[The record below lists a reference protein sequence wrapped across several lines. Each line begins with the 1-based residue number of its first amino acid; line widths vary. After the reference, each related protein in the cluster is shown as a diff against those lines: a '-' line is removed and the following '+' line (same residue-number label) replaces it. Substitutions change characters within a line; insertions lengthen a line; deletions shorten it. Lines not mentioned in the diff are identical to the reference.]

1 VVRGDV
7 HAIKLPRGRGH
18 VQRGRRLAIVL
29 QADDLLALS
38 TVVVCP
44 TSQSTPSASFHPEVT
59 VAGDS
64 TRALCEMVGV
74 ADARV
79 LGDHVG
85 HLTREELLNVD
96 DALRLVL
103 DLL

>member
-1 VVRGDV
+1 MPG
-7 HAIKLPRGRGH
+7 
-18 VQRGRRLAIVL
+18 
-29 QADDLLALS
+29 
-38 TVVVCP
+38 
-44 TSQSTPSASFHPEVT
+44 
-59 VAGDS
+59 
-64 TRALCEMVGV
+64 
-74 ADARV
+74 V